1 MTRQGTHLNSARRRA
16 RKAQLAARDGKR
28 CTYCRRS
35 FASLREATLDHVA
48 PLSLL
53 RTWSARHLVL
63 ACRPCN
69 TRKADRLPLL
79 LALLLL
85 WSTDPTRPPSTRLNC
100 ADGMAL
106 TCVTTLVTPR
116 PVDSRPVVNTPSFTE
131 AFTVFSDSTTSV
143 FDRVDWLLL
152 ARLAHSRQSADP
164 TREQS
169 DEHAR
174 EHREQSDV
182 HRERSGAHQHFEP
195 LDRVD
200 RSPRTRLYA
209 RLPIE
214 ACAAPKEAA

>member
-1 MTRQGTHLNSARRRA
+1 MTRQGTHLNSARRRG
-16 RKAQLAARDGKR
+16 RKAQLAARDGMR
-28 CTYCRRS
+28 CTYCRCS

-53 RTWSARHLVL
+53 HTWAARHLVL

-69 TRKADRLPLL
+69 TRKADRLPLS

-85 WSTDPTRPPSTRLNC
+85 WSTDPTQPASAQLDT
-100 ADGMAL
+100 ADRKAL
-106 TCVTTLVTPR
+106 TSVTSRVTPR
-116 PVDSRPVVNTPSFTE
+116 PVDSRPPVNTPSFTD
-131 AFTVFSDSTTSV
+131 AFTVFSDSTTST

-152 ARLAHSRQSADP
+152 ARLAHARQSTNP
-164 TREQS
+164 TCEQS
-169 DEHAR
+169 DEHPR

-200 RSPRTRLYA
+200 RSPRTRLRA

>member
-1 MTRQGTHLNSARRRA
+1 M
-16 RKAQLAARDGKR
+16 R

-53 RTWSARHLVL
+53 RTWSARNLVL

-69 TRKADRLPLL
+69 TRKADRLPLS

-85 WSTDPTRPPSTRLNC
+85 WSTDPTQPPTRLAA
-100 ADGMAL
+100 ADREAL

-116 PVDSRPVVNTPSFTE
+116 LVGSRPSVNTPPFTD

-152 ARLAHSRQSADP
+152 ARLAHARQSADP

-169 DEHAR
+169 DEHPR
-174 EHREQSDV
+174 EHREQSGVHREQSGV
-182 HRERSGAHQHFEP
+182 HRERSGAHQHCEP
-195 LDRVD
+195 LDRVVQ
-200 RSPRTRLYA
+200 STRTRLCA
-209 RLPIE
+209 RRPIE
-214 ACAAPKEAA
+214 PCAALKEAA